1 MTTQRRCA
9 PLALLGLGFAAGA
22 APAQPI
28 PMPDHIVI
36 VFEENKSYSQIIG
49 NPTAPYINGL
59 LSQGASLTNMFAITH
74 PSQPN
79 YIAFFSGSQ
88 QGVTTNNTP
97 TSLPFTTP
105 NLGAQLI
112 QSGRTFT
119 GYSETLPFVGY
130 TGDNFGGSGGY
141 WRKHNPWVN
150 WQNSGTAPF
159 PPNTL
164 LPTTNQPFTAFP
176 SNFDALPTLSIVV
189 PNQNNDMHDGT
200 IAQGDTWLR
209 NNLDAYVQWAKTHN
223 SLFIMTFDEDDMSPG
238 NNNRIA
244 TILVGEMVRP
254 GITTS
259 QFLNLYGLLGTLE
272 DMYGLPRIGNAVGQ
286 AQLTGIW
293 VSPVPEPSSLALV
306 ALAGVGFAAAVRRRL
321 ERASTTCIGPIAPS
335 PLSPGFCGALRGRGQ
350 G

>member
-1 MTTQRRCA
+1 MKRLSLRTWWA
-9 PLALLGLGFAAGA
+9 IAALSLAA
-22 APAQPI
+22 APGRAQPI
-28 PMPDHIVI
+28 PMPDHVVI

-59 LSQGASLTNMFAITH
+59 LSQGASLTNMFAVTH

-88 QGVTTNNTP
+88 QGVTSNNTP
-97 TSLPFTTP
+97 PAASLPFTAP

-119 GYSETLPFVGY
+119 GYSETLPSVGF

-164 LPTTNQPFTAFP
+164 LPSTNQPFTAFP
-176 SNFDALPTLSIVV
+176 TNYATLPTVSIVV

-209 NNLDAYVQWAKTHN
+209 NNLDGYVQWAKTHN
-223 SLFIMTFDEDDMSPG
+223 SLFVLTFDEDDSSPG

-244 TILVGEMVRP
+244 TILVGQMVQP
-254 GITTS
+254 GVTTN
-259 QFLNLYGLLGTLE
+259 QFLNLYGLLGTVQ
-272 DMYGLPRIGNAVGQ
+272 DMYGLPRTANSVGTTSL
-286 AQLTGIW
+286 AGVWT
-293 VSPVPEPSSLALV
+293 PVPEPSSLILCGGAAAA
-306 ALAGVGFAAAVRRRL
+306 ALARALRRR
-321 ERASTTCIGPIAPS
+321 RITGT
-335 PLSPGFCGALRGRGQ
+335 
-350 G
+350 